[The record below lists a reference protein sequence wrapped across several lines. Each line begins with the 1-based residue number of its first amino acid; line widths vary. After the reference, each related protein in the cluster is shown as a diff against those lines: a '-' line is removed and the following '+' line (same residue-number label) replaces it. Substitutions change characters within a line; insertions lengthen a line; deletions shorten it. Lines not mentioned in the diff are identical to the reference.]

1 MLIYIMIETKTI
13 KSNMVSE
20 GDTMVAGEHCA
31 YAFIE
36 GMQVAQVV
44 SKVSD
49 AVPEHA
55 VLP

>member
-1 MLIYIMIETKTI
+1 MIETKTI